1 MVPAPVGASGRRGK
15 NFKAGCQAANL
26 AVGGSAPAPAMPN
39 RMDVIRQR
47 LQNQGLSEMV
57 VNLLLDR
64 TRQSTRATY
73 QSAWNNLLEYLVEL
87 HTENCSYSL
96 LNIHRSMLST
106 TLEQVGSI
114 PVGQLLSMKQLLRGA
129 FNRNPTQAKILQ
141 HLGRT
146 LFVIPNDT
154 RWNAWFDAI
163 KHVHNLVSDL
173 VTVKK
178 VKSNLKAVCEFL
190 KIPVLTSEDYL
201 FISEYVSVMTPVSYA
216 LDVLQ
221 GEQHTQVSSGYLLP
235 TIVVIRR
242 RLAELALKE
251 PPLAICKPLVEA
263 LQEGLS
269 KRFDRFFKL
278 EYFQLAAVL
287 HPKFKLNWLD
297 YQDEKD
303 LKLKN
308 QIITRIETKLK
319 AIDAEKSSCL
329 NKSVSPEDER
339 DFFTLLS
346 KGGKQENFSNSVWK
360 MELSRYLESK
370 NTAELSCLNQFPSIK
385 QLFHYYNVGLPA
397 SAACERL
404 FSFGGRILTP
414 MRTLLGD
421 INFEMLV
428 FLRSNKKVVDSL
440 AFGH

>member
-1 MVPAPVGASGRRGK
+1 MLKAFKLFGAEPVI
-15 NFKAGCQAANL
+15 NEPD
-26 AVGGSAPAPAMPN
+26 SAEEDDCFN
-39 RMDVIRQR
+39 GEDV
-47 LQNQGLSEMV
+47 V
-57 VNLLLDR
+57 HTDLDF
-64 TRQSTRATY
+64 
-73 QSAWNNLLEYLVEL
+73 E
-87 HTENCSYSL
+87 L
-96 LNIHRSMLST
+96 LNIDSEEELYRLPMHF
-106 TLEQVGSI
+106 
-114 PVGQLLSMKQLLRGA
+114 PCAAHLLSLLAKADADSALSNAQFKKKSKSAIGKLQGIFNKQQRSSLSKDKIKELLG
-129 FNRNPTQAKILQ
+129 
-141 HLGRT
+141 T

-297 YQDEKD
+297 YQDEED

-319 AIDAEKSSCL
+319 AIDAEKSSSL

-370 NTAELSCLNQFPSIK
+370 NTAELSCLNQFPLIK
-385 QLFHYYNVGLPA
+385 QLFHYYNDGLPA

-404 FSFGGRILTP
+404 FSLGGRILTP

-440 AFGH
+440 AFSH